1 MKIEYCRSKTYNFG
15 DDLNPWL
22 WPRLLSKDLLSRDD
36 GIYLIG
42 IGTLLTAKRLEVQLK
57 AAKELVIFSSG
68 TWDDRAPALQD
79 RYKVYGVRG
88 PRTAQRLGLPEEKVI
103 GDGAYLLR
111 SVELPNALQ
120 TNDIG
125 FMPHHRS
132 EQYIDWQPICDQL
145 GILFVSAAQPVEE
158 CLAKLR
164 SCKRII
170 TEAMHG
176 AIIAD
181 AMRVPWTPVRFSPLF
196 REDKWFDFAESM
208 QLELEFHVLPFVYQ
222 RSKPSL
228 KTLEKDA
235 KKMISRAFNIKPK
248 WQELIVGS
256 SGKISDSTSELVE
269 SLRQVILLDRTYLS
283 RDDVVESVS
292 RRQYELVLQLE
303 KDYDYS

>member
-22 WPRLLSKDLLSRDD
+22 WPKLLSEHLLSKDD
-36 GIYLIG
+36 GIHLIG

-57 AAKELVIFSSG
+57 KAKELVIFSSG

-88 PRTAQRLGLPEEKVI
+88 PRTAQRLGLPEDKVI

-111 SVELPNALQ
+111 SLELPDARQL
-120 TNDIG
+120 NDVG

-132 EQYIDWQPICDQL
+132 EQFVDWQTICEQL
-145 GILFVSAAQPVEE
+145 GIKFVSAVQPVEN
-158 CLAKLR
+158 CLAQLR

-176 AIIAD
+176 AIVAD

-208 QLELEFHVLPFVYQ
+208 RLNLEFHVLPFADQ
-222 RSKPSL
+222 RTKPSL
-228 KTLEKDA
+228 KTLEKGA
-235 KKMISRAFNIKPK
+235 RKLISRSFNIKPK
-248 WQELIVGS
+248 WQELIVGGF
-256 SGKISDSTSELVE
+256 GKKTTSTTDLVE
-269 SLRQVILLDRTYLS
+269 SLKQVILFNRTYLS

-292 RRQYELVLQLE
+292 TRQYELVRQLE
-303 KDYDYS
+303 KDYDYP